1 MSQESIFDQE
11 QWFYRDEN
19 QRLRKERK
27 IAQKTDR
34 SKYRKSDQDAKE
46 KQQELLGKDALWKGR
61 VLEIRAGDIFVHCTH
76 SPEKNDIGKVIH
88 CHIKG
93 SFKSQ
98 RQKTKNLVAVG
109 DHVHYDYDTLHAK
122 GQISFIEPRKSI
134 LSRGD
139 NLNHTKEQILATNVD
154 LLLITF
160 SLFKPILSSVLI
172 DRFLI
177 AAKKGQ
183 MKPVL
188 VLTKIDLFEDPSISE
203 STKEEEQAK
212 VEFILETYSKLGVEI
227 VLWNQSSE
235 KALKQIEEIIGS
247 QTCVFSGPSGVGKST
262 LISQLSG
269 QTQRSLPVC
278 HRTGLGSH
286 ATTHAKIVPLKA
298 GGWCVDTPG
307 IRSFALWEVDLES
320 INGYFE
326 EIAEASALCQFRDCR
341 HRDEPG
347 CHVKEEV
354 EKGEISFRRYESYLN
369 LIQEMEQEHLR
380 R

>member
-1 MSQESIFDQE
+1 MTHESILDQE

-46 KQQELLGKDALWKGR
+46 KHDELDRQDSPYQGR
-61 VLEIRAGDIFVHCTH
+61 VLEIRAGDIFVYCTR
-76 SPEKNDIGKVIH
+76 SPDETEIGQIIQ

-98 RQKTKNLVAVG
+98 RQRTKNLVAVG
-109 DHVHYDYDTLHAK
+109 DHIHYDYDPTHKA
-122 GQISFIEPRKSI
+122 GQICYIETRKSL

-139 NLNHTKEQILATNVD
+139 NLNHSKEQILATNVD
-154 LLLITF
+154 LLIISF
-160 SLFKPILSSVLI
+160 SLFKPTLSPVLI

-177 AAKKGQ
+177 AAKRGN
-183 MKPVL
+183 MKPIV
-188 VLTKIDLFEDPSISE
+188 VVTKNDLFDNPSISDNL
-203 STKEEEQAK
+203 KEQEEAK
-212 VEFILETYSKLGVEI
+212 RDFILETYPKLGVEVVI
-227 VLWNQSSE
+227 WQKGD
-235 KALKQIEEIIGS
+235 KAALATLESLIGS

-262 LISQLSG
+262 LISELTG
-269 QTQRSLPVC
+269 QNQRSLPVC
-278 HRTGLGSH
+278 HKTGLGSH
-286 ATTHAKIVPLKA
+286 ATTHAKIIPLQA

-320 INGYFE
+320 INDYFD
-326 EIAEASALCQFRDCR
+326 EIAREGAFCQFRNCK
-341 HRDEPG
+341 HLDEPG
-347 CHVKEEV
+347 CHVKEAV
-354 EKGEISFRRYESYLN
+354 EKGIITPSRYESYLN
-369 LIQEMEQEHLR
+369 LVQELQQEHLR